1 MTLLERSAIMTT
13 RLKYGNWVR
22 LRALWALGLS
32 ALTMGI
38 LSLSP
43 LNLWI
48 RIIAASLFIVLF
60 VSFLY
65 PLYAYYMASP
75 RGGNL
80 QDRVY
85 DLVVK
90 SLGREVE
97 GNVLDIGSG
106 NGILAIRLAQA
117 YPATQVTGIDYWG
130 KNWEYSKSVCEEN
143 ARLAGVE
150 KQVRFQKGDAANLA
164 LADASFDAVVSNL
177 TFHEVKTVPQKRDLA
192 QEALRVL
199 RPGGRFAF
207 VDMFY
212 DSKYY
217 GNTSEFEGFLKGLGL
232 SQVAVKPLG
241 QVIALS
247 KPLMHP
253 KTLGRAGI
261 VWGRK

>member
-1 MTLLERSAIMTT
+1 MTT

-32 ALTMGI
+32 ALAMGV
-38 LSLSP
+38 LSLCP

-48 RIIAASLFIVLF
+48 RVIAALLFVVLF

-65 PLYAYYMASP
+65 PLYTYYMFSP

-85 DLVVK
+85 DLVVS

-117 YPATQVTGIDYWG
+117 YPAAQVTGIDYWG
-130 KNWEYSKSVCEEN
+130 KNWEYSESVCEEN
-143 ARLAGVE
+143 ARLAGME
-150 KQVRFQKGDAANLA
+150 KRVRFQKGDAAA
-164 LADASFDAVVSNL
+164 LGVADSSFDAVASNL
-177 TFHEVKTVPQKRDLA
+177 TFHEVKTVPQKRDLVK
-192 QEALRVL
+192 EALRVL

-212 DSKYY
+212 DFKYY
-217 GNTSEFEGFLKGLGL
+217 GDISEFEGFLKGLGL
-232 SQVAVKPLG
+232 SQVTVKPLE
-241 QVIALS
+241 QVITLP

-253 KTLGRAGI
+253 KILGRAGI
-261 VWGRK
+261 VWGQGKSDLDP